1 MRWSRRTCWTGRSA
15 ERARTGLLAGGR
27 LRSTVSPTQRVV
39 VDGSNLAT
47 EGRSVPSLAQLDEAV
62 RAYAAENPS
71 AEIVVVVDAS
81 FGHRVDPAERAQLE
95 AAELHGEVVAPP
107 AGAIGRGDAFILR
120 IAERTG
126 AVVLSND
133 SFQEFHEEHPWLF
146 EEGRLVGGKPVPGV
160 GWIFTPRRP
169 VRGRRSPK
177 KPGKAAKA
185 SPEELAPLD
194 DEPVEDQMTAA
205 RKAAEVAKVLQRAE
219 RAARR
224 KVAAQEAATTTGGSV
239 PQAPEPEVASDR
251 GAKGSVRRRS
261 ADRTASPPATAAA
274 KRTTKR
280 PGSAKDPHGPTDAG
294 LRAAIDQATEEA
306 LGSTAQADPA
316 ADVPAGS
323 ARRRRRKTPPPAVN
337 EPLAFITFVAS
348 HPVGSSVEG
357 VVASYTS
364 HGAMVDVAIDGG
376 GVLHCYVPLTGLGTP
391 PPRAA
396 REVLARGQ
404 RRSFVLVG
412 LDPPRRMAELA
423 LPELAGSGA
432 AAPQG
437 GSAAMVP
444 RR

>member
-1 MRWSRRTCWTGRSA
+1 VAT
-15 ERARTGLLAGGR
+15 
-27 LRSTVSPTQRVV
+27 TQRVV

-81 FGHRVDPAERAQLE
+81 FGHRIDPAERAQLE

-177 KPGKAAKA
+177 KPGKAAEA
-185 SPEELAPLD
+185 SSEELAPLD
-194 DEPVEDQMTAA
+194 DEPVEDEMTAA
-205 RKAAEVAKVLQRAE
+205 RKAAEVAKVLQRVE

-224 KVAAQEAATTTGGSV
+224 RVAAPEAATTTDGSV
-239 PQAPEPEVASDR
+239 PRAPGAEV
-251 GAKGSVRRRS
+251 GAKGSARRRS
-261 ADRTASPPATAAA
+261 ADRAASPPATAAA
-274 KRTTKR
+274 KRTTTR
-280 PGSAKDPHGPTDAG
+280 PGSAKGLDRPTDAG

-316 ADVPAGS
+316 ADVPAGAPS
-323 ARRRRRKTPPPAVN
+323 RRRRRTPPPAVN

-364 HGAMVDVAIDGG
+364 HGAMVDVAIDDG

-432 AAPQG
+432 AALQR

-444 RR
+444 RQ